1 MTTSTDKLVEAL
13 RAALIDNE
21 RLQREAEQL
30 REVATEPI
38 AIVGMGCR
46 LPGGV
51 TSPEDLWRLVADEL
65 DGVAGFPEDRGWDL
79 ESLFDPDP
87 ERTGTSYVTEGG
99 FLQDAGGFDGALFGI
114 SPREALAMDPQ
125 QRLLLE
131 VSWEAV
137 ERAGIDPT
145 SLGGTATGVFTGLM
159 YHDYAAG
166 LDAVPDGLEGF
177 LGTGNSGSVAS
188 GRVSYALGL
197 EGPAVTV
204 DTACSS
210 SLVAVHLASQALRAG
225 ECSLALAGGV
235 AVMAHPSPFVEF
247 SRQRGLARDG
257 RCKAFADA
265 ADGTGWSEGVAVL
278 LLERLS
284 DARRLG
290 HEVLAVVRGSAVNQD
305 GASNGLT
312 APSGPSQE
320 RVIRA
325 ALAGAGLSAVD
336 VDVVEGHGT
345 GTSLGDPIEAQALL
359 ATYGQGRLPGR
370 PLWLGSLKSNIG
382 HTQAAAGAAG
392 IIKMVQAIREG
403 VLPRTLHVDEPSSK
417 IDWDSGS
424 VELLTEA
431 RQWPETER
439 PRRAGVSAFGV
450 SGTNAHVIVEQA
462 PPVEGS
468 PLEEGSA
475 ASAVVPWVLSA
486 ASEEALK
493 GQAARLKSLAG
504 ESPDLS
510 SAAVGH
516 ALATTRG
523 TFAHRAVVLADDRAG
538 LSALARGD
546 VAGAVVSGRADADG
560 RTVFVFPGQGSQW
573 VGMGAALL
581 GSSPVFA
588 EVFSR
593 VSGVLES
600 VSGWSALDVVR
611 GVEGAVSLG
620 RVDVVQP
627 VSFAV
632 MVSLARVWESFGVRP
647 DAVLGHSQG
656 EIAAAHVAGALSLED
671 AARVVV
677 LRSRAIAD
685 GLAGRGGMVS
695 VGLPAAVVRERLL
708 DGVELAAVNGPS
720 SVVVAGDVGALDR
733 LFGELEAEG
742 VRVRRIPVD
751 YASHTSHVELIQ
763 AELSKVLDGL
773 QPGRAKVPFFSSVEG
788 RWLDGPELDGGY
800 WFRNLRSTVGF
811 AGAVETL
818 VGEDFRAFV
827 EVSSHPVLAHS
838 VQEILDAHSE
848 APSVVTGTLRRDDG
862 DLDRVLKSA
871 AELHVRGVHVDWTP
885 AFGEHDNTHVQL
897 PTYAFQHQHYWLK
910 SARKGPQIV
919 SGDVGTEVP
928 ATEEVRGAAL
938 AHKLAEL
945 PEEEQRQLILDVVR
959 SEAAAVLGHETP
971 DAVEAGSVFF
981 EVGFISLT
989 AVQFRNRISAV
1000 TGLELPAM
1008 LIFDCPTP
1016 GELAGHLHVLLN
1028 EKG

>member
-65 DGVAGFPEDRGWDL
+65 DGVAGFPENRGWDL

-312 APSGPSQE
+312 APNGPSQE

-325 ALAGAGLSAVD
+325 ALAGAGLVSSD

-417 IDWDSGS
+417 IDWDAGS

-431 RQWPETER
+431 QPWPETDR

-450 SGTNAHVIVEQA
+450 SGTNAHVILEQA
-462 PPVEGS
+462 PPVEGA
-468 PLEEGSA
+468 PLEEGPA
-475 ASAVVPWVLSA
+475 ASSVVPWVLSA
-486 ASEEALK
+486 ASGEALK
-493 GQAARLKSLAG
+493 GQAASLQSLVG
-504 ESPDLS
+504 ERPDLS

-523 TFAHRAVVLADDRAG
+523 TFAHRAVVLAGDLDG
-538 LSALARGD
+538 LSALARGE
-546 VAGAVVSGRADADG
+546 VAGSVVSGRADVDG

-581 GSSPVFA
+581 ESSPVFS
-588 EVFSR
+588 EVFTQ

-611 GVEGAVSLG
+611 GVEGAVALG

-632 MVSLARVWESFGVRP
+632 MVSLARLWESFGVRP

-656 EIAAAHVAGALSLED
+656 EIAAAHVAGVLSLED

-695 VGLPAAVVRERLL
+695 VGLPTSVVRERLL
-708 DGVELAAVNGPS
+708 EGVELAAVNGPS
-720 SVVVAGDVGALDR
+720 SVVVAGDVGALER
-733 LFGELEAEG
+733 LSGELESEG

-763 AELSKVLDGL
+763 GELSRVLGGL
-773 QPGRAKVPFFSSVEG
+773 EPGRAKVPFFSSVEG

-811 AGAVETL
+811 AGAAEAL
-818 VGEDFRAFV
+818 VGEGFRAFV

-838 VQEILDAHSE
+838 VQEILDEHADV
-848 APSVVTGTLRRDDG
+848 ASVVTGTLRRDDG

-871 AELHVRGVHVDWTP
+871 AELHVRGVHVDWSP
-885 AFGEHDNTHVQL
+885 AFGEHDGTQVHL

-919 SGDVGTEVP
+919 SGDVGTEAP
-928 ATEEVRGAAL
+928 ATEEVPGAAL

-945 PEEEQRQLILDVVR
+945 PEGEQRQLILDVVR

-1008 LIFDCPTP
+1008 LIFDYPTP